1 MFLLNGAQ
9 SRAKTQGENAAN
21 YANPA
26 YDRLFEQMK
35 NMDNGRE
42 RQAIIDQMVK
52 IAREDAPWVWGYH
65 PKDYALSHAWM
76 KNGKPNN
83 MARNGLKFLRVD
95 TALREQR
102 RAQWNQPL
110 AWPIVLIVALL
121 VLGSL
126 PAWASFRRRE
136 RMPARPGIAGTAAAK
151 AG

>member
-1 MFLLNGAQ
+1 
-9 SRAKTQGENAAN
+9 
-21 YANPA
+21 
-26 YDRLFEQMK
+26 MK
-35 NMDNGRE
+35 NMDNGSE

-83 MARNGLKFLRVD
+83 MARNGMKFLRVD
-95 TALREQR
+95 TALREKR

-110 AWPIVLIVALL
+110 VWPMVLIAVFL

-126 PAWASFRRRE
+126 PAWAGYRRRE
-136 RMPARPGIAGTAAAK
+136 RMAARAGGAAASQT
-151 AG
+151 AVRSG